1 MSLETQK
8 LTATNPTDVRVEW
21 DPNVTVDDGRFYHQG
36 KDTDFSVPAL
46 STIVAE
52 ALGVTDDSGSTDLLS
67 SELRTPMPVKV
78 TSAILDAVEQADAW
92 QNWVGRMSADT
103 LEYLNPTPH
112 NIFMRF
118 DPQMSE
124 TYDCARD
131 ITDVWWMNMGGGI
144 PIEVLKE
151 FERIV
156 DELGTI
162 DNSNI

>member
-1 MSLETQK
+1 
-8 LTATNPTDVRVEW
+8 
-21 DPNVTVDDGRFYHQG
+21 
-36 KDTDFSVPAL
+36 
-46 STIVAE
+46 
-52 ALGVTDDSGSTDLLS
+52 
-67 SELRTPMPVKV
+67 MPVKV

-131 ITDVWWMNMGGGI
+131 ITNVWWMNMGGGI